1 MTGRAPVLTDGNTT
15 TRQPASAAIASA
27 VRVSSGDPEG
37 ARPQSKISS
46 DGLPVGQGERILVV
60 EDEPTI
66 RELVVET
73 LEGLGYTVIAAGNAA
88 EALDVIRADREI
100 DLLFTDIVMPGS
112 RDGVDLA
119 EAVRTQQP
127 DVPVLFTS
135 GYAGRSPGRAWP
147 RGVPLLQKP
156 YRIGALARAIR
167 SCLDG

>member
-1 MTGRAPVLTDGNTT
+1 MTSQAPTGTD
-15 TRQPASAAIASA
+15 
-27 VRVSSGDPEG
+27 G
-37 ARPQSKISS
+37 ARPAGEMRGRARASS
-46 DGLPVGQGERILVV
+46 VHVGAGTHDEGRSQPTGSGDGLPVGEGERILVV
-60 EDEPTI
+60 EDEATI

-73 LEGLGYTVIAAGNAA
+73 LESLGYQVIAAGNAA
-88 EALDVIRADREI
+88 EAMDVLRANGTV

-119 EAVRTQQP
+119 EEVRQRQP
-127 DVPVLFTS
+127 DIPVLFTS
-135 GYAGRSPGRAWP
+135 GYAGRSPGRVWP

>member
-1 MTGRAPVLTDGNTT
+1 M
-15 TRQPASAAIASA
+15 Q
-27 VRVSSGDPEG
+27 VSSGNPDGTRSQPMTAG
-37 ARPQSKISS
+37 
-46 DGLPVGQGERILVV
+46 DGLPVGRGERILVV

-73 LEGLGYTVIAAGNAA
+73 LESLGYTVIAAGNAA
-88 EALDVIRADREI
+88 EAMDLIRVHAKI

-119 EAVRTQQP
+119 EEVRQRQP
-127 DVPVLFTS
+127 ETPVLFTS
-135 GYAGRSPGRAWP
+135 GYAGRSPGRVWP